1 MVADLCGLAAGR
13 DPRLQTWAQAS
24 SLTVI
29 ACFPRAIRWLFH
41 AAGVSLWEERTQ
53 FLNMR
58 VQSAQEILDGLSLG
72 QNTSEPSELDRKSE
86 IANHKSPWVPWFPV
100 IDYDRCVNCKQCMN
114 FCLFGTYGLS
124 DEGRVQVVKPSGCK
138 TNCPACARMCPRQAI
153 IFPKYMD
160 SPINGDSIVS
170 DRQPAG
176 QAQGSA
182 PTGDLY
188 DRIRNRSGGGKRFST
203 QPDDSAANRSC
214 PTLDSLKRELNIPD
228 EVLASLSP
236 PRCGGSSRNPRPIR
250 RRRATNPMSKPL
262 RPAVVLVADRT
273 LSAGYRILFEGM
285 FATMQTTQLP
295 ELFMRR
301 FMAPP
306 VRADENG
313 RAHTVP
319 LGLRRVESALLKY
332 TSLTPDDVVCTTPE
346 RLADLMG
353 PWVKVV
359 GFSSSDPLGK
369 GMSNTTTANFCKG
382 ELYTQYWTRKT
393 LEQLSAFQRK
403 YGFRIVVGGAG
414 AWQWLAHRDR
424 EPDVDI
430 DLIYQGY
437 FESAGPRSSRIC

>member
-1 MVADLCGLAAGR
+1 MTTDRPGGQELILFCNCVHYDLIPSGTREQILHSLSRSGVQVEVVADLCGLAAGR
-13 DPRLQTWAQAS
+13 DPRMQTWARAS

-58 VQSAQEILDGLSLG
+58 AQSAQEILDGLSLG
-72 QNTSEPSELDRKSE
+72 ENESEPSDIDRKSQ
-86 IANHKSPWVPWFPV
+86 IANQKSDWVPWFPV

-176 QAQGSA
+176 QAQGLV

-188 DRIRNRSGGGKRFST
+188 DRIRNRSGRGKRFST

-236 PRCGGSSRNPRPIR
+236 
-250 RRRATNPMSKPL
+250 A
-262 RPAVVLVADRT
+262 
-273 LSAGYRILFEGM
+273 E
-285 FATMQTTQLP
+285 
-295 ELFMRR
+295 MRR
-301 FMAPP
+301 VIAKSK
-306 VRADENG
+306 ADTE
-313 RAHTVP
+313 
-319 LGLRRVESALLKY
+319 K
-332 TSLTPDDVVCTTPE
+332 
-346 RLADLMG
+346 
-353 PWVKVV
+353 
-359 GFSSSDPLGK
+359 K
-369 GMSNTTTANFCKG
+369 G
-382 ELYTQYWTRKT
+382 
-393 LEQLSAFQRK
+393 
-403 YGFRIVVGGAG
+403 
-414 AWQWLAHRDR
+414 D
-424 EPDVDI
+424 EPH
-430 DLIYQGY
+430 
-437 FESAGPRSSRIC
+437 E